1 MLTEPPHITNY
12 DSTVLE
18 PGMIITIE
26 PGFVTDYGVFQAEE
40 NVLVTTKGYEILST
54 ACTELA
60 SIKSK

>member
-1 MLTEPPHITNY
+1 MLTEPPHIANY

-40 NVLVTTKGYEILST
+40 NILVTPDGFEVLST
-54 ACTELA
+54 ASTELHQ
-60 SIKSK
+60 I